1 MFGEHG
7 VGELGAL
14 GSGAETNSI
23 LTVTSPRRHTNNLL
37 IKIGQDVGLWVNR
50 LCA

>member
-1 MFGEHG
+1 MFGEQG

-23 LTVTSPRRHTNNLL
+23 LRVASPRRHKNNLL
-37 IKIGQDVGLWVNR
+37 IKIGQDEGLWGQ
-50 LCA
+50 

>member
-1 MFGEHG
+1 MFGELG

-23 LTVTSPRRHTNNLL
+23 LRVTSPRRHKNNLL
-37 IKIGQDVGLWVNR
+37 NKIGQDVGLWVNR

>member
-23 LTVTSPRRHTNNLL
+23 LRVTSPRRHKNNLL
-37 IKIGQDVGLWVNR
+37 IKIGQDVGLWVNS